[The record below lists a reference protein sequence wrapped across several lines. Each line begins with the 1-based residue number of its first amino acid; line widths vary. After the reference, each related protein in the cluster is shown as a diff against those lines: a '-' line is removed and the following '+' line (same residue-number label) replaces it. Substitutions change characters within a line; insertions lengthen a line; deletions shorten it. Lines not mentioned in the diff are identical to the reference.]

1 MNFYEQENNK
11 TVLKT
16 REIIRELPEFCNEF
30 FLDLNQNTLPKTRMG
45 YAYDLRVFFNFLVTE
60 NKEFLGR
67 DIKSLTLDD
76 LQKIKVVDLNQFMD
90 YLAYYVSEEDSQLY
104 SNGENGKAR
113 KLAAVRKL
121 F

>member
-1 MNFYEQENNK
+1 M
-11 TVLKT
+11 
-16 REIIRELPEFCNEF
+16 
-30 FLDLNQNTLPKTRMG
+30 
-45 YAYDLRVFFNFLVTE
+45 
-60 NKEFLGR
+60 GR

-121 F
+121 LSIFIEQKKYLQILLN